1 MQRLEKILNEIES
14 KKEKCLDV
22 VRVELDPMEITIHRE
37 QYKGLR
43 MAEQIIHKH
52 MSDDWI
58 SVKERL
64 PEKENKNYLVTYR
77 TPRGRYHVKEAYCE
91 YVGETPR
98 VAYWTKRINGEVVA
112 WMPLPEPYY
121 PERSDK

>member
-22 VRVELDPMEITIHRE
+22 VRVEIDPMEITIHRE

-52 MSDDWI
+52 MNDDE
-58 SVKERL
+58 ERL
-64 PEKENKNYLVTYR
+64 PEHIVR
-77 TPRGRYHVKEAYCE
+77 TAEQVMNQKHNLEIAYKIINDYESIGTVEKCREAREKRLRYTA
-91 YVGETPR
+91 
-98 VAYWTKRINGEVVA
+98 
-112 WMPLPEPYY
+112 
-121 PERSDK
+121 